1 MKKLFVVALAAL
13 ATLTASAQ
21 TFGRVNFQELVML
34 APEMD
39 SAREAIAA
47 SQKEAEETY
56 SAMVEE
62 YQGKLNQYQ
71 QKQATWTAAIRE
83 SKERE
88 LMEIQNRIQEFQ
100 QSISQELQQQQAQL
114 DLQDQQKTLYQT
126 IEGFWQDANTNQ
138 QRFRAA
144 LTTVESEQMSY
155 DLLEEKFNL
164 GLTNIIELMN
174 GKDKLLNA
182 QQNKLQSK
190 YQTILNQQ
198 LLKFYQGDFK
208 K

>member
-1 MKKLFVVALAAL
+1 MNMKKLFVIALAAL

-21 TFGRVNFQELVML
+21 TFGRVNFQELLML

-39 SAREAIAA
+39 AAREAIAA

-62 YQGKLNQYQ
+62 YQGKLTQYQ

-100 QSISQELQQQQAQL
+100 QSISQELQQQQNQL
-114 DLQDQQKTLYQT
+114 TAPIQEKVSKAITDIAKAKGLTAVFDLSQALYLDETKVIDLTPDARKALNIPADRT
-126 IEGFWQDANTNQ
+126 IESLQAELQ
-138 QRFRAA
+138 AQAEAA
-144 LTTVESEQMSY
+144 QAPAA
-155 DLLEEKFNL
+155 K
-164 GLTNIIELMN
+164 
-174 GKDKLLNA
+174 
-182 QQNKLQSK
+182 
-190 YQTILNQQ
+190 
-198 LLKFYQGDFK
+198 
-208 K
+208 

>member
-1 MKKLFVVALAAL
+1 MNMKKLFVIALAAL

-21 TFGRVNFQELVML
+21 TFGRVNFQELLML

-39 SAREAIAA
+39 AAREAIAA

-62 YQGKLNQYQ
+62 YQGKLTQYQ

-100 QSISQELQQQQAQL
+100 QSISQELQQQQNQL
-114 DLQDQQKTLYQT
+114 TAPIQEKVSKAITDIAKAKGLTAVFDLSQALYLDETKVIDLTPDARKALNIPADRT
-126 IEGFWQDANTNQ
+126 IESLQAELQ
-138 QRFRAA
+138 AQAEAA
-144 LTTVESEQMSY
+144 QAHAA
-155 DLLEEKFNL
+155 K
-164 GLTNIIELMN
+164 
-174 GKDKLLNA
+174 
-182 QQNKLQSK
+182 
-190 YQTILNQQ
+190 
-198 LLKFYQGDFK
+198 
-208 K
+208 

>member
-1 MKKLFVVALAAL
+1 MKKLFVIALAAL

-21 TFGRVNFQELVML
+21 TFGRVNFNELVML

-39 SAREAIAA
+39 TAREAIAA

-100 QSISQELQQQQAQL
+100 QSISQELQQQQNQL
-114 DLQDQQKTLYQT
+114 TAPIQEKV
-126 IEGFWQDANTNQ
+126 NQ
-138 QRFRAA
+138 VVTELAKA
-144 LTTVESEQMSY
+144 
-155 DLLEEKFNL
+155 K
-164 GLTNIIELMN
+164 GLTALFDLSQAIYFDETKVVDLTAEARKALNIPADRTLESLQAELQ
-174 GKDKLLNA
+174 A
-182 QQNKLQSK
+182 QAEAAQAAAAAK
-190 YQTILNQQ
+190 
-198 LLKFYQGDFK
+198 
-208 K
+208 

>member
-1 MKKLFVVALAAL
+1 MKKLFVIALAAF

-21 TFGRVNFQELVML
+21 TFGRVNFNELVML

-39 SAREAIAA
+39 TAREAISA

-56 SAMVEE
+56 AAMVEE

-100 QSISQELQQQQAQL
+100 QSISQELQQQQNQL
-114 DLQDQQKTLYQT
+114 TAPILEKV
-126 IEGFWQDANTNQ
+126 NQ
-138 QRFRAA
+138 VVSDIAKA
-144 LTTVESEQMSY
+144 
-155 DLLEEKFNL
+155 K
-164 GLTNIIELMN
+164 GLTALFDVSQAIYFDETKVIDITPDARKALNIPDSRTLESLQAELQ
-174 GKDKLLNA
+174 A
-182 QQNKLQSK
+182 QAEAAQAAAAAK
-190 YQTILNQQ
+190 
-198 LLKFYQGDFK
+198 
-208 K
+208 

>member
-1 MKKLFVVALAAL
+1 MKKLFVIALAAL

-21 TFGRVNFQELVML
+21 TFGRVNFNELVML

-39 SAREAIAA
+39 TARETISA

-56 SAMVEE
+56 AAMVEE

-100 QSISQELQQQQAQL
+100 QSISQELQQQQNQL
-114 DLQDQQKTLYQT
+114 TAPIQEKVNQVVTDLAK
-126 IEGFWQDANTNQ
+126 A
-138 QRFRAA
+138 
-144 LTTVESEQMSY
+144 
-155 DLLEEKFNL
+155 K
-164 GLTNIIELMN
+164 GLTALFDVSQAIYFDETKVVDLTADARKALNIPADRTLESLQAELQ
-174 GKDKLLNA
+174 A
-182 QQNKLQSK
+182 QAEAAQAAAQAK
-190 YQTILNQQ
+190 
-198 LLKFYQGDFK
+198 
-208 K
+208 

>member
-1 MKKLFVVALAAL
+1 MTKLFVVALAAL

-100 QSISQELQQQQAQL
+100 NSISQELQQQQNQL
-114 DLQDQQKTLYQT
+114 TTPIQEKVNKVVTDLAKAKGLTALFDISQAIYFDETKVVDLTSEARKALNIPDSRT
-126 IEGFWQDANTNQ
+126 IESLQAELQ
-138 QRFRAA
+138 AQAEAA
-144 LTTVESEQMSY
+144 QAAAA
-155 DLLEEKFNL
+155 K
-164 GLTNIIELMN
+164 
-174 GKDKLLNA
+174 
-182 QQNKLQSK
+182 
-190 YQTILNQQ
+190 
-198 LLKFYQGDFK
+198 
-208 K
+208 

>member
-1 MKKLFVVALAAL
+1 MNMKKLFVIALAAL

-21 TFGRVNFQELVML
+21 TFGRVNFQELLML

-39 SAREAIAA
+39 AAREAIAA

-62 YQGKLNQYQ
+62 YQGKLTQYQ

-100 QSISQELQQQQAQL
+100 QSISQELQQQQNQL
-114 DLQDQQKTLYQT
+114 TAPIQ
-126 IEGFWQDANTNQ
+126 
-138 QRFRAA
+138 
-144 LTTVESEQMSY
+144 
-155 DLLEEKFNL
+155 EKVSKAITDIAKAK
-164 GLTNIIELMN
+164 GLTAVFDLSQALYLDETKVIDLTPDARKALNIPASRTLESLQAELQ
-174 GKDKLLNA
+174 A
-182 QQNKLQSK
+182 QAEAAAAAQAK
-190 YQTILNQQ
+190 
-198 LLKFYQGDFK
+198 
-208 K
+208 

>member
-1 MKKLFVVALAAL
+1 MNMKKLFVIALAAL

-21 TFGRVNFQELVML
+21 TFGRVNFQELLML

-39 SAREAIAA
+39 AAREAIAA

-62 YQGKLNQYQ
+62 YQGKLTQYQ

-100 QSISQELQQQQAQL
+100 QSISQELQQQQNQL
-114 DLQDQQKTLYQT
+114 TAPIQEKVSKAISDIAKAKGLTAVFDLSQALYLDETKVIDLTPDARKALNIPADRT
-126 IEGFWQDANTNQ
+126 IESLQAELQ
-138 QRFRAA
+138 AQAEAA
-144 LTTVESEQMSY
+144 QAPAA
-155 DLLEEKFNL
+155 K
-164 GLTNIIELMN
+164 
-174 GKDKLLNA
+174 
-182 QQNKLQSK
+182 
-190 YQTILNQQ
+190 
-198 LLKFYQGDFK
+198 
-208 K
+208 

>member
-1 MKKLFVVALAAL
+1 MNMKKLFVIALAAF

-21 TFGRVNFQELVML
+21 TFGRVNFQELLML

-39 SAREAIAA
+39 AAREAIAA

-62 YQGKLNQYQ
+62 YQGKLTQYQ

-100 QSISQELQQQQAQL
+100 QSISQELQQQQNQL
-114 DLQDQQKTLYQT
+114 TAPIQEKVSKAITDIAKAKGLTAVFDLSQALYLDETKVIDLTPDARKALNIPADRT
-126 IEGFWQDANTNQ
+126 IESLQAELQ
-138 QRFRAA
+138 AQAEAA
-144 LTTVESEQMSY
+144 QAPAA
-155 DLLEEKFNL
+155 K
-164 GLTNIIELMN
+164 
-174 GKDKLLNA
+174 
-182 QQNKLQSK
+182 
-190 YQTILNQQ
+190 
-198 LLKFYQGDFK
+198 
-208 K
+208 